1 MEQGFGT
8 VSDRTVEI
16 ETPGVS
22 WGAVLAG
29 AAAACALT
37 LLLLSLGAGLGF
49 SVVSPWGGR
58 GVSSTSFEIG
68 TGLYFIVMA
77 MISSGLGGYLAG
89 RLRRKSIGLEIT
101 EVHFRDTAHGFLAWA
116 VASIV
121 GAMLLA
127 SPASSL
133 IGGAAGGTVQ
143 AAASASQSSP
153 MNNYADMLLRSN
165 NRSDQQ
171 SLADTRG
178 EVARLLTTS
187 FRANNDVNGTDRDYL
202 VKIVAARTGLSQAD
216 AEKRVS
222 DVITQ
227 ARADL
232 DKARKAAVHT
242 AIWLA
247 LSLFIGAFAAAA
259 AAWEGGGVRDGT
271 WGKAAMPAVVTRS
284 R

>member
-1 MEQGFGT
+1 MEQVVET
-8 VSDRTVEI
+8 SDRSVRI

-22 WGAVLAG
+22 WGAILAG

-37 LLLLSLGAGLGF
+37 LLLLSLGVGLGF
-49 SVVSPWGGR
+49 SVISPWSGR

-101 EVHFRDTAHGFLAWA
+101 EVQFRDTAHGFLAWA

-121 GAMLLA
+121 GAVLLA

-133 IGGAAGGTVQ
+133 IGGAVGGSVQ
-143 AAASASQSSP
+143 AASAPQSSS
-153 MNNYADMLLRSN
+153 MTNYADMLLRSD

-178 EVARLLTTS
+178 EIARLLATS
-187 FRANNDVNGTDRDYL
+187 FRSNNDLNGADRDYL
-202 VKIVAARTGLSQAD
+202 VKTVAARTGLNQAE
-216 AEKRVS
+216 AGKRVN

-227 ARADL
+227 AKSDL
-232 DKARKAAVHT
+232 DKSRKTAMHT
-242 AIWLA
+242 AIWLT

-271 WGKAAMPAVVTRS
+271 WGRANMRGTLAQS

>member
-1 MEQGFGT
+1 MAQLVDASHET
-8 VSDRTVEI
+8 VGI

-22 WGAVLAG
+22 WGAILAG

-37 LLLLSLGAGLGF
+37 LLLLSLGVGLGF
-49 SVVSPWGGR
+49 AVVSPWGSS

-77 MISSGLGGYLAG
+77 MVSAGLGGYLAG
-89 RLRRKSIGLEIT
+89 RLRRKSIGLET
-101 EVHFRDTAHGFLAWA
+101 VEVQFRDTAHGFLAWA

-133 IGGAAGGTVQ
+133 LGSATGGAVQ
-143 AAASASQSSP
+143 AAVSVSQSSP
-153 MNNYADMLLRSN
+153 INNYTDMLLRSD
-165 NRSDQQ
+165 NRTDQQ

-178 EVARLLTTS
+178 EVTRLLTTS
-187 FRANNDVNGTDRDYL
+187 LRANNDVSATDRDYL
-202 VKIVAARTGLSQAD
+202 VKTVAARTGLSQAD
-216 AEKRVS
+216 AEKRVN
-222 DVITQ
+222 DVVTQ
-227 ARADL
+227 AKADL
-232 DKARKAAVHT
+232 DKARKAAMHT
-242 AIWLA
+242 AIWLT

-271 WGKAAMPAVVTRS
+271 WGKVNMREILARS